1 MSAFNSSIE
10 LYNFFRKT
18 AQSFDCNLCFDD
30 KQPEIEAMNKE
41 GADRK
46 PKCLCKLG
54 TSCPCKEAQ
63 EEIEQDGKCYC
74 EVFARMNK

>member
-1 MSAFNSSIE
+1 MSAFDTTTE

-18 AQSFDCNLCFDD
+18 AQDLGCNLCFDD

-41 GADRK
+41 GTDGK
-46 PKCLCKLG
+46 LKCRCKLE
-54 TSCPCKEAQ
+54 TFCPCDEAQ

-74 EVFARMNK
+74 EVFVRK